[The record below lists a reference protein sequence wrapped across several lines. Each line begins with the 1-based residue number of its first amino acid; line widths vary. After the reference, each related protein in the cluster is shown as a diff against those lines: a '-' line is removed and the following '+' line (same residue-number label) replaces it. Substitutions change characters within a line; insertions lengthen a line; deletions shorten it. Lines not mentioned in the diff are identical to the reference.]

1 MEANEILSS
10 DLLDLLFEDRNKA
23 YGAYE
28 LRKTY
33 NRRILIAL
41 SITAAIFL
49 IIFAGSF
56 LAKSMTSSEDEKL
69 NVRDVVV
76 EDLKQKEPEPE
87 LPPPPPPK
95 QEPPPVETVK
105 FTPPVIKP
113 DEEVKEPP
121 PPVQKQEEAVISTA
135 TQEGEKDKG
144 LIAPEPV
151 VENTKQIIE
160 EKKEDPNQVFTKV
173 EVEASYAGDWPSFLR
188 RNLNPDVPAQNG
200 APPGSYTVVVQFIV
214 DKEGNVSDIKPVTSH
229 GYGMEDEAVRA
240 IKKAP
245 KWTPAIQNG
254 RQVKAYRK
262 QPITFIVPEE

>member
-1 MEANEILSS
+1 MEANKILGA
-10 DLLDLLFEDRNKA
+10 DILDLLFEDRNKA

-33 NRRILIAL
+33 NRRIMIAL
-41 SITAAIFL
+41 GITGAIFL
-49 IIFAGSF
+49 IILLGSILSDT
-56 LAKSMTSSEDEKL
+56 LASSADDKL

-121 PPVQKQEEAVISTA
+121 PPIEKQAEAQISTA
-135 TQEGEKDKG
+135 NQEGEKDQG
-144 LIAPEPV
+144 LVAPEPV

-160 EKKEDPNQVFTKV
+160 EKKEDPNEVFTKV

-200 APPGSYTVVVQFIV
+200 APPGSYTVVIQFIV

-229 GYGMEDEAVRA
+229 GHGM
-240 IKKAP
+240 
-245 KWTPAIQNG
+245 
-254 RQVKAYRK
+254 
-262 QPITFIVPEE
+262 